1 MIKLDAVT
9 GLDLDLYNAV
19 HPIREGYIF
28 DDFSNWTPLTLMK
41 KKKKKKSDALRDLI
55 KFIKFLLT
63 TSGNTV
69 RIVRTDDG
77 KECNNNFKV
86 NSASQH

>member
-41 KKKKKKSDALRDLI
+41 KKKKEIRCI
-55 KFIKFLLT
+55 KRPHQIHQVPSNYF
-63 TSGNTV
+63 
-69 RIVRTDDG
+69 R
-77 KECNNNFKV
+77 
-86 NSASQH
+86 